1 MRVGE
6 TMTID
11 EKISGGPDLG
21 RREFVKGSTV
31 AMAVATIGPMTLLS
45 GHAADA
51 ADGEIFSNAYFSQRA
66 GEFFQVDAGA
76 GGWNSLE
83 LMEVVSSDASPLLD
97 QFTLRFRGAPNVAFD
112 EGLYDVA
119 PPDGDVFALHIQPTD
134 SDDDG
139 AYYSAT
145 FALIEPTPVPEPNV
159 VIGLLGGAAMLGLL
173 QNRRHK
179 RDA

>member
-1 MRVGE
+1 
-6 TMTID
+6 MTTD
-11 EKISGGPDLG
+11 EKISGGPKIG
-21 RREFVKGSTV
+21 RREFVKSSSV
-31 AMAVATIGPMTLLS
+31 AVAVATIGPATLLS

-51 ADGEIFSNAYFSQRA
+51 AESEGFSSAYFSQRA
-66 GEFFQVDAGA
+66 GEFFQVDAGP

-83 LMEVVSSDASPLLD
+83 LMEVVSSNASPLLD

-139 AYYSAT
+139 TYYGAT
-145 FALIEPTPVPEPNV
+145 FALIEPTEVPEPNLV
-159 VIGLLGGAAMLGLL
+159 LGLL
-173 QNRRHK
+173 AGAAILTLFQARRSK

>member
-1 MRVGE
+1 MA
-6 TMTID
+6 ID

-21 RREFVKGSTV
+21 RREFGKGSTV
-31 AMAVATIGPMTLLS
+31 AVAVATLGPMTLLS
-45 GHAADA
+45 GHTADA
-51 ADGEIFSNAYFSQRA
+51 AEGEIFSNDYFSQRA

-83 LMEVVSSDASPLLD
+83 LMEVVSRNASPLLD
-97 QFTLRFRGAPNVAFD
+97 QFTLRFRGAANVAFD

-119 PPDGDVFALHIQPTD
+119 PLDGDVFALHIQPTD
-134 SDDDG
+134 GDDDG

-145 FALIEPTPVPEPNV
+145 FALIQPTPVPEPNV
-159 VIGLLGGAAMLGLL
+159 VLGLLGGAAMLGLL
-173 QNRRHK
+173 QTRRQK